1 MIIRTETKIVKL
13 KTTMLIQKELFNDEI
28 NSFVS
33 LPRSSDNEAIQN
45 LQADLVK
52 NFPHVQIVL

>member
-13 KTTMLIQKELFNDEI
+13 KTTMLIQKELFNDET

-52 NFPHVQIVL
+52 NFPHIQIVL

>member
-13 KTTMLIQKELFNDEI
+13 KTTMLIQKELFNDET

-52 NFPHVQIVL
+52 NFAHIQIAL

>member
-1 MIIRTETKIVKL
+1 
-13 KTTMLIQKELFNDEI
+13 MLIQKELFNDET

-33 LPRSSDNEAIQN
+33 LSRSSDNEAIQN

-52 NFPHVQIVL
+52 NFPHIQIAL